1 MVYYTSILVY
11 GDIFQNHLK
20 TWAREDIS
28 TILSNRDEEDKQNTR
43 SVFSKKKKKCIFFP
57 YIMWEIQTQT
67 LPMKIPDNING
78 SQSP

>member
-28 TILSNRDEEDKQNTR
+28 IILSNRDEEDKQNTR
-43 SVFSKKKKKCIFFP
+43 SVFFFP